1 MSNPTWQELVAQCYN
16 TGVDLSAKACM
27 ASARTATH
35 VSQGWSAGSNVESEP
50 FQYNSYGMVANEVEV
65 DVLTGEVQILQT
77 DILFDCGQ
85 RFAASRNLVRT
96 HMGLQPEPA
105 D

>member
-1 MSNPTWQELVAQCYN
+1 M
-16 TGVDLSAKACM
+16 
-27 ASARTATH
+27 
-35 VSQGWSAGSNVESEP
+35 ESEP

-85 RFAASRNLVRT
+85 RSVPATLRDRT
-96 HMGLQPEPA
+96 QR
-105 D
+105 